1 MSLPSVNHNTK
12 RLRQIFGGNVMVK
25 AVYIDHQGDQE
36 ELDIPVGWSL
46 MQAAISNGIDGIE
59 GECGGS
65 CCCATCH
72 VYVDEAFLDKL
83 DPMTDTEN
91 GLLDNTVSERKENSR
106 LACQLKAS
114 PALDGITLHLPEE
127 QS

>member
-1 MSLPSVNHNTK
+1 
-12 RLRQIFGGNVMVK
+12 MVQ
-25 AVYIDHQGDQE
+25 AIYIDSDGAE
-36 ELDIPVGWSL
+36 EALDVPEGWTL

-72 VYVDEAFLDKL
+72 VYVDEAYLDKL
-83 DPMTDTEN
+83 DPMSDTEN
-91 GLLDNTVSERKENSR
+91 GLLDNTVSERRANSR
-106 LACQLKAS
+106 LACQIKAS
-114 PALDGITLHLPEE
+114 AELDGIVIRMPEA